1 MSLAAE
7 QTAKAYLIW
16 RKPYHFVKGRRE
28 NALQA
33 KPYKI
38 IFRNKTKTK
47 EWDDWYGINQ
57 DRQDKQLISE
67 FRYMKLWHRF
77 YTLIA
82 CFTYKSNSE
91 IKVKQLCNKESTKDN
106 ADYNVKFPAD

>member
-1 MSLAAE
+1 
-7 QTAKAYLIW
+7 
-16 RKPYHFVKGRRE
+16 
-28 NALQA
+28 
-33 KPYKI
+33 
-38 IFRNKTKTK
+38 
-47 EWDDWYGINQ
+47 
-57 DRQDKQLISE
+57 
-67 FRYMKLWHRF
+67 MKLWHRF